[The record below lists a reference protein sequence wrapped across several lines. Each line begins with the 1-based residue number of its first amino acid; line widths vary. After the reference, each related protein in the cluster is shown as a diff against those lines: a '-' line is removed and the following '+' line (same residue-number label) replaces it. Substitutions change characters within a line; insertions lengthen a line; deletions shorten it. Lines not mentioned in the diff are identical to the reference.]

1 MSMRSVR
8 LILLALAAL
17 TIGVACN
24 KSTTEGPGQTQ
35 PTTAASPQ
43 TTPAAVD
50 EFVAARTTFKETCA
64 KCHGDNAAG
73 GRVQV
78 EGREI
83 KVPNLTGAHARK
95 PSDEALVEKITNGED
110 EMPAFK
116 DKLSAEQIQELVRF
130 IRKEFQ
136 GR

>member
-1 MSMRSVR
+1 MRTTR
-8 LILLALAAL
+8 LVLFAVVTLA
-17 TIGVACN
+17 IGLACN
-24 KSTTEGPGQTQ
+24 RPPADGPVQTRPSTT
-35 PTTAASPQ
+35 ASPQ
-43 TTPAAVD
+43 TAAAAD
-50 EFVAARTTFKETCA
+50 EFAATRAIFKEHCVQ
-64 KCHGDNAAG
+64 CHGENAAG

-83 KVPNLTGAHARK
+83 KVPNLTGEHARK
-95 PSDEALVEKITNGED
+95 PTDERIAAKISDGDD

-116 DKLSAEQIQELVRF
+116 DKLTPQQIQDLVKF

>member
-1 MSMRSVR
+1 M
-8 LILLALAAL
+8 
-17 TIGVACN
+17 
-24 KSTTEGPGQTQ
+24 KSTRLVLFVVFTLAFGLACSSPVTNRPAQSPP
-35 PTTAASPQ
+35 PTASPQ
-43 TTPAAVD
+43 TGAASD
-50 EFVAARTTFKETCA
+50 EFAATRVIFKEHCVQ
-64 KCHGDNAAG
+64 CHGEDAAG

-83 KVPNLTGAHARK
+83 KVPNLTGEHARK
-95 PSDEALVEKITNGED
+95 PTDERIAAKISEGDD

-116 DKLSAEQIQELVRF
+116 DKLSPQQIQDLVRF

>member
-1 MSMRSVR
+1 MRTTRFV
-8 LILLALAAL
+8 LFAVGTLAFGL
-17 TIGVACN
+17 ACN
-24 KSTTEGPGQTQ
+24 SPATDGPTQTRPSTT
-35 PTTAASPQ
+35 ASPQ
-43 TTPAAVD
+43 TGAVSD
-50 EFVAARTTFKETCA
+50 EFAATRVIFKEHCVT
-64 KCHGDNAAG
+64 CHGDNAAG

-83 KVPNLTGAHARK
+83 KVPNLTGEHARK
-95 PSDEALVEKITNGED
+95 PTDERIAAKISEGDD

-116 DKLSAEQIQELVRF
+116 DKLTPQQIQDLVRF

>member
-1 MSMRSVR
+1 MRTKRFV
-8 LILLALAAL
+8 LFVVVTLAFGL
-17 TIGVACN
+17 ACN
-24 KSTTEGPGQTQ
+24 RSATDGPAQTQ
-35 PTTAASPQ
+35 PSTSSSPQ
-43 TTPAAVD
+43 PGVTADELAATRAV
-50 EFVAARTTFKETCA
+50 FKEHCVT
-64 KCHGDNAAG
+64 CHGDNAAG

-83 KVPNLTGAHARK
+83 KVPNLTGEHARK
-95 PSDEALVEKITNGED
+95 PTDERIAEKISEGDD

-116 DKLSAEQIQELVRF
+116 DKLTPQQIQELVRF

>member
-1 MSMRSVR
+1 MRTTRFV
-8 LILLALAAL
+8 LFAVVTLAFGL
-17 TIGVACN
+17 ACN
-24 KSTTEGPGQTQ
+24 SPATDGPAQTR
-35 PTTAASPQ
+35 PSTAASPQ
-43 TTPAAVD
+43 TSAAD
-50 EFVAARTTFKETCA
+50 EFAATRAIFKEHCVN
-64 KCHGDNAAG
+64 CHGENAAG

-83 KVPNLTGAHARK
+83 KVPNLTGEHARK
-95 PSDEALVEKITNGED
+95 PTDERIAAKISEGDD

-116 DKLSAEQIQELVRF
+116 DKLSPQQIQDLVRF